1 MAETVGETG
10 SFSPVWGVYIQL
22 LASLYSQKIP
32 KLQKRPPPRFFH
44 RVRVDGPLGI
54 VGPEAA
60 LITKESPNDTGCP
73 LQGHI

>member
-1 MAETVGETG
+1 MEGGGGDSGGRSQAWREEPETVGETG

-44 RVRVDGPLGI
+44 RVRVDGP
-54 VGPEAA
+54 
-60 LITKESPNDTGCP
+60 
-73 LQGHI
+73 